1 MNPKELNEIIAFLA
15 QARKLQST
23 YRFTPKPEGGFEND
37 AEHSWAVALTCMLLA
52 DQLEKEFGKKLDILK
67 MLKMALIHDMGE
79 IGTGDVKTWDTK
91 GRVGKEERERAGM
104 KAMTN
109 LLPSDIGKEFMQLW
123 EECEE
128 MMTIEAKIVRSIDR
142 LDPVIHRALTG
153 VGWKN
158 LKDEG
163 EHSTIEALDSRQL
176 PRHTFS
182 KTITKLYLS
191 LRKKAIKSRM
201 FPN

>member
-1 MNPKELNEIIAFLA
+1 MNPKELDEIIAFLA

-37 AEHSWAVALTCMLLA
+37 AEHSWAVALSCMILTSR
-52 DQLEKEFGKKLDILK
+52 LEKEFGREIDVQKV
-67 MLKMALIHDMGE
+67 LKMALIHDMGE
-79 IGTGDVKTWDTK
+79 ISTGDVKTWDTK

-109 LLPSDIGKEFMQLW
+109 LLPADIGKEFMQLW

-128 MMTIEAKIVRSIDR
+128 MKTLEAKIVRSIDR
-142 LDPVIHRALTG
+142 LDPVIHRTLTG
-153 VGWKN
+153 IGWKN
-158 LKDEG
+158 LKNEG

-176 PRHTFS
+176 PRHKFS
-182 KTITKLYLS
+182 KTITNLYLS